1 MRFRLAQIV
10 LFATTC
16 LLVSKPLVFA
26 QSADPR
32 ASCPNSVTFDDQQSS
47 AADFSISE
55 ITFWGSLL
63 MPISE
68 QKQIA
73 DSVKQK
79 THGTSLEDVTEE
91 GVERVR
97 AGWQD
102 RGYFK
107 VLVTAETK
115 ALTSNPVSQRFAM
128 SVHVDEGQRYNL
140 KRIKFKNNKAI
151 NRDILRGLFP
161 IADGEIFSREKVA
174 SGLENLRKAYEELGY
189 INFTSVPD
197 TQFDD
202 ENQLVSLVID
212 VDEGKQ
218 FYVRSVDVLGLDEA
232 SRQEVLKD
240 FPVGQIYNQRLFV
253 QWVVKLYPV
262 LKFTGDDPWH
272 TLKRLDEKE
281 GTVDI
286 TLDARPCPAP

>member
-1 MRFRLAQIV
+1 M
-10 LFATTC
+10 
-16 LLVSKPLVFA
+16 
-26 QSADPR
+26 
-32 ASCPNSVTFDDQQSS
+32 
-47 AADFSISE
+47 
-55 ITFWGSLL
+55 L

-79 THGTSLEDVTEE
+79 THGTSLEGVTEE
-91 GVERVR
+91 GLERVR

-115 ALTSNPVSQRFAM
+115 ALTSSPVSQRIAM

-151 NRDILRGLFP
+151 NRVDILRRLFP

-174 SGLENLRKAYEELGY
+174 SGLENLRKAYDELGY

-202 ENQLVSLVID
+202 ENQLISLVID

-218 FYVRSVDVLGLDEA
+218 FYIRSVDVLGLDEA

-253 QWVVKLYPV
+253 LWVEKLYPI
-262 LKFTGDDPWH
+262 LRFPSDDPWH
-272 TLKRLDEKE
+272 TLKRLDEKA